1 MRYTYIKNWKLG
13 KTGEQRNTFQLKR
26 HIKTPKKLNKLE
38 LSNLPKKV
46 FKIMILK
53 TAKEAGRIM
62 AEQGRSK
69 GF

>member
-1 MRYTYIKNWKLG
+1 M
-13 KTGEQRNTFQLKR
+13 KR